1 MSENTWG
8 FVATIVL
15 SLGTV
20 VMVWALVRRGLRAL
34 IDGTVGI
41 AAATTFYARVFVI
54 GLLFVALTS
63 LLGARFDFGPDAAF
77 MEYVWRIASVLSGQL
92 GLSCIFL
99 GVYLVLVTILAA
111 ALGRRNEQ

>member
-77 MEYVWRIASVLSGQL
+77 SVLSGQL